1 MDHLQSLRVF
11 VKVADIGTFTGAA
24 ENLDLSNAVTTRLVA
39 ALEERL
45 GIRLFQRTTR
55 RVSLTET
62 GHIFLDRARQIVED
76 IDDAENLITAQHQ
89 APAGILR
96 IAVPVAFGLRNMTG
110 LLKEYMERYPEVV
123 PHVMV
128 SDEPVDIVAHRCDV
142 AITPDGMEHGT
153 SLVMRRFTSS
163 ALFLVASP
171 EYIARK
177 GMPRSPADFDRHV
190 FLTHASNELNVSRR
204 TIEEMG
210 DTVLREDQCLVA
222 NNVEMLR
229 RFAVGGLGIAVLP
242 CYLVAAEVA
251 AGQLV
256 RLLPDRS
263 LPPIGMNLAFASR
276 RNMAAKV
283 RTFVDFM
290 VEKFAAFP
298 DGVPGP

>member
-24 ENLDLSNAVTTRLVA
+24 ESLDLSNAVTTLLVA

-45 GIRLFQRTTR
+45 GVRLFQRTTR

-62 GHIFLDRARQIVED
+62 GHIFLERARQIVED

-96 IAVPVAFGLRNMTG
+96 IAVPVAFGLRNMTW
-110 LLKEYMERYPEVV
+110 LLKEYMERYPEVI
-123 PHVMV
+123 PQVML
-128 SDEPVDIVAHRCDV
+128 SDEPVDIVAQRYDV
-142 AITPDGMEHGT
+142 VITPDGNQPGT
-153 SLVMRRFTSS
+153 TLVMRRFTSS
-163 ALFLVASP
+163 SLFLVASP

-177 GMPRSPADFDRHV
+177 GMPRGPADFDRHV
-190 FLTHASNELNVSRR
+190 FLSHASNELNFSQR
-204 TIEEMG
+204 TIDELG
-210 DTVLREDQCLVA
+210 DAVLREEQCLVA

-242 CYLVAAEVA
+242 CYLVSAEIA

-263 LPPIGMNLAFASR
+263 LPSIGMNLAFTSR

-290 VEKFAAFP
+290 VEKFVAFP